1 MTIANELYE
10 AGELNEAIAAGL
22 KEVKAKPLDVATR
35 YQLVLLLC
43 YNGELERAD
52 RQLTILSTQNPD
64 AAIGT
69 ALLRQLIRAELC
81 RDEFHRQGR
90 VPEFMGEPNELM
102 KTHLKASI
110 CFREGALSEAADL
123 LGEADQQRTEI
134 SGNCDGQDF
143 EGLRDLDDLFAPIL
157 EALTSTGK
165 YFWIP
170 MNEVTSLEFQTP
182 ESLADLIWRPMRLE
196 VQNEPPGAVYLPTL
210 YVGSAQ
216 DDDESIK
223 LGRATK
229 WLGLEEPPVRGLGLR
244 MFLIG
249 DEAKSILDISEVNF
263 NNNAS
268 QTVESDDRDGETN

>member
-10 AGELNEAIAAGL
+10 AGELSRAIEEGL
-22 KEVKAKPLDVATR
+22 KEVKAKPLDVTSR
-35 YQLVLLLC
+35 YRLVLLLC

-69 ALLRQLIRAELC
+69 ALLRQLIRAELA

-102 KTHLKASI
+102 KMHLKASI
-110 CFREGALSEAADL
+110 CFREGTLSEAADL
-123 LGEADQQRTEI
+123 LEEAEKHRTEI

-143 EGLRDLDDLFAPIL
+143 EDLRDLDDLFAPIL

-170 MNEVTSLEFQTP
+170 MSEITSLEFQTP
-182 ESLADLIWRPMRLE
+182 ESLADLIWRPMRLT

-210 YVGSAQ
+210 YVGSSQ

-229 WLGLEEPPVRGLGLR
+229 WLGLEKPPVRGLGLR

-263 NNNAS
+263 NTGVN
-268 QTVESDDRDGETN
+268 QTVGSDDKDGETS

>member
-1 MTIANELYE
+1 
-10 AGELNEAIAAGL
+10 
-22 KEVKAKPLDVATR
+22 
-35 YQLVLLLC
+35 
-43 YNGELERAD
+43 
-52 RQLTILSTQNPD
+52 
-64 AAIGT
+64 
-69 ALLRQLIRAELC
+69 
-81 RDEFHRQGR
+81 
-90 VPEFMGEPNELM
+90 MGEPNELM
-102 KTHLKASI
+102 KMHLKASI
-110 CFREGALSEAADL
+110 FIREGALSEAADL
-123 LGEADQQRTEI
+123 LGESEQQRPAL
-134 SGNCDGQDF
+134 SGKCDGQDF
-143 EGLRDLDDLFAPIL
+143 EDLRDLDDLFAPIL

-170 MNEVTSLEFQTP
+170 MSEITSLEFQTP

-196 VQNEPPGAVYLPTL
+196 VQDEPPGAVYLPTL

-263 NNNAS
+263 NKNAS
-268 QTVESDDRDGETN
+268 QTVESDERDGETN